1 LDHLKLTTMAHVG
14 LGTQVMLQRFT
25 AAAAVILF
33 ALSAGLH
40 AADDH
45 AAPKDAGHGA
55 PAAHADAGGHGDTG
69 GHSRPNLIP
78 MKAEEIEEQAPLA
91 IWSFVVFMVLLL
103 IASKLGWKP
112 IVQAMHDREHHLEAC
127 LHDTEKARNEAED
140 LLRQYKSE
148 MASASDKIKALL
160 DEARRDAQTTA
171 DGIITRAQ
179 SESEALKAR
188 AERDILQA
196 KDEALVEIWSK
207 AADVSVQVAGKVL
220 QKNLTA
226 EDQKRMLDLAVSEMP
241 DRSAF
246 GFSTSTGG

>member
-1 LDHLKLTTMAHVG
+1 M
-14 LGTQVMLQRFT
+14 MQRIPT
-25 AAAAVILF
+25 AVAVFLLAF
-33 ALSAGLH
+33 SAVVH

-45 AAPKDAGHGA
+45 APTAKSDHAATAGHGADAGHGA
-55 PAAHADAGGHGDTG
+55 SGGHAE
-69 GHSRPNLIP
+69 PNVLP
-78 MKAEEIEEQAPLA
+78 MSAAELEEQAPLA

-103 IASKLGWKP
+103 LATKFGWKP

-140 LLRQYKSE
+140 ILRQYKSE
-148 MASASDKIKALL
+148 MASASDKIKAML

-171 DGIITRAQ
+171 DAIVSKAQ
-179 SESEALKAR
+179 SESESLKAR

-220 QKNLTA
+220 QKNLSA
-226 EDQKRMLDLAVSEMP
+226 EDHKRMLDIAASELP

-246 GFSTSTGG
+246 GFSTSTGGGR

>member
-1 LDHLKLTTMAHVG
+1 MI
-14 LGTQVMLQRFT
+14 QRIST
-25 AAAAVILF
+25 ALAVLLF
-33 ALSAGLH
+33 AFSAATY

-45 AAPKDAGHGA
+45 PAPAKADHGA
-55 PAAHADAGGHGDTG
+55 PAAHGAEAGHGDAGGHADPKVLPMTG
-69 GHSRPNLIP
+69 
-78 MKAEEIEEQAPLA
+78 AELEEQAPLA

-103 IASKLGWKP
+103 LATKFGWKP

-127 LHDTEKARNEAED
+127 LHDTEKARNEAEG
-140 LLRQYKSE
+140 LLRQYKAE

-160 DEARRDAQTTA
+160 DEARRDAQTTS
-171 DGIITRAQ
+171 DNIISKAQ

-207 AADVSVQVAGKVL
+207 AADVSVQIAGKVL
-220 QKNLTA
+220 QKNLSA
-226 EDQKRMLDLAVSEMP
+226 DDHKRMLDLAASELP

-246 GFSTSTGG
+246 GFSTSTGSGR